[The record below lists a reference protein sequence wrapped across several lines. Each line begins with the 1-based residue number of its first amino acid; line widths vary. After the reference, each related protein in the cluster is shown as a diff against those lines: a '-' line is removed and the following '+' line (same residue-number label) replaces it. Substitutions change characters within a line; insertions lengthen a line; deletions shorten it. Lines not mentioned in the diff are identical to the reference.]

1 MKSRPGDQ
9 GTEHAMVKSKLLL
22 IFSQTF
28 VPDPASVGQHM
39 TDVAAEMARRG
50 YRVRVYTS
58 AVGYEDPSVRYPRRE
73 TLRGIDVRRLPFS
86 GFGKKRLWLRAFGT
100 LTFLFQCFWLAL
112 FTPRVAGVFFT
123 TSPPMGGL
131 APCLARIIRRYPVA
145 YWAMDLN
152 PDQLIA
158 MGKIKETSFTARMI
172 EAVNRFIL
180 RSSSL
185 IVALD
190 RFMADRLNRRGNY
203 AGKMLVMPP
212 WPHEDHMTELTTP
225 ENDFRREHDLSG
237 TFILMYSGNHSP
249 ANPLKTVLEAAVR
262 LKDEPRLRF
271 LFVGG
276 GLGKK
281 EVEQYK
287 RDHQL
292 DNVISLPYQPLER
305 LGQSLGCADVHIVSL
320 GDNMVGIIHPCKI
333 YGAMAVGRPILFL
346 GPQPSHVSDILE
358 ENPIGWR
365 VVHGDVDGMVAAI
378 HSAMATAPDHRAAM
392 GQLASRILHERLSQ
406 SVLCN
411 KFCDHLESALRLS
424 RRANPHAQPAI
435 H

>member
-1 MKSRPGDQ
+1 MA
-9 GTEHAMVKSKLLL
+9 TNKLLL

-58 AVGYEDPSVRYPRRE
+58 ARGYEDPAVRYPRRE
-73 TLRGIDVRRLPFS
+73 TIRGIDVRRLPFS

-131 APCLARIIRRYPVA
+131 APALAKLVRGYPIA

-158 MGKIKETSFTARMI
+158 MGKLKEKAFPTRMI
-172 EAVNRFIL
+172 EAGNRFIL
-180 RSSSL
+180 RSSDL

-190 RFMADRLNRRGNY
+190 RFMAERLKRRGDFS
-203 AGKMLVMPP
+203 AKMLVMPP
-212 WPHEDHMTELTTP
+212 WPHEDHMAEVSGA
-225 ENDFRREHDLSG
+225 ENEFRLEHALAG
-237 TFILMYSGNHSP
+237 KFVLMYSGNHSP

-262 LKDEPRLRF
+262 LKDDARLRF

-276 GLGKK
+276 GSGKR
-281 EVEQYK
+281 EVEQYL
-287 RDHQL
+287 RDHKL
-292 DNVISLPYQPLER
+292 PYVLSLPYQPLER
-305 LGQSLGCADVHIVSL
+305 LGQSLGAADVHIVSL
-320 GDNMVGIIHPCKI
+320 GDNMVGIVHPCKI
-333 YGAMAVGRPILFL
+333 YGAMAVGRPILYL
-346 GPQPSHVSDILE
+346 GPHPSHVSDLLE
-358 ENPIGWR
+358 ENAIGWR
-365 VVHGDVDGMVAAI
+365 VTHGDVEGMIAAI
-378 HSAMATAPDHRAAM
+378 QAAVATDPGQRLAM
-392 GQLASRILHERLSQ
+392 GRLAHQVLHERLGQ
-406 SVLCN
+406 AILCGQ
-411 KFCDHLESALRLS
+411 FCDRLESALRMTPKT
-424 RRANPHAQPAI
+424 RPDAQASI
-435 H
+435 S